1 MVMKNYDDL
10 VKEKPSTLTFRID
23 DDFFRLLET
32 IRIFHSNEF
41 VTATRIDI
49 IKGLLKN
56 HLAELR
62 KEHNSDII
70 LIEAAV
76 EKKLLE
82 SKC

>member
-1 MVMKNYDDL
+1 MKDYDDL

-32 IRIFHSNEF
+32 VRVFHSNEF
-41 VTATRIDI
+41 VSATRIDI

-56 HLAELR
+56 HLAELK
-62 KEHNSDII
+62 KEHRNDIM
-70 LIEAAV
+70 LIEAAI

-82 SKC
+82 SKS